1 MINNKI
7 IKRQVIDE
15 IEQYLFI
22 DSIVVLH
29 GARQV
34 GKTFIMRYLM
44 AFLEKKEEIV
54 YYIDLE
60 DSRFKAKLDEGVDAF
75 VGILKDEGL
84 LADKKA
90 DKKIFV
96 FIDEIQYLKNPSSFL
111 KLIADHHRNLK
122 LIVSGSSSFDIKNKF
137 KNSLV
142 GRTINF
148 EIFPLSFWEFVTF
161 KNYHVIPGKIF
172 TSIKINELI
181 SLYNEYVISGGY
193 PAVALEPAI
202 KIKEKLL
209 QQIIDTYIKKDIS
222 ELGNIKEIDKFNKLA
237 EVLASQSGRMLN
249 IAELS
254 NTCGITKQTIEK
266 YLFILENT
274 YIIKLVR
281 PYSRNLRS
289 ELFKTPKI
297 YFYDTGLA
305 QMLWLKS
312 LPKEIIGHIFET
324 SVFSELVKKFGHK
337 NIYYWR
343 TMDKKEID
351 FILNVKND
359 LLPIEAKINFGQFNK
374 TAVNYFISH
383 YQLKKY
389 KIVGLK
395 GVLKNEHYIYP
406 WDL

>member
-1 MINNKI
+1 MTNKI

-44 AFLEKKEEIV
+44 SFLENKNEIV

-60 DSRFKAKLDEGVDAF
+60 DSRFKAKLDEGVDVF
-75 VGILKDEGL
+75 IGLLKDEGL
-84 LADKKA
+84 LTDKKA
-90 DKKIFV
+90 DKKTFV

-111 KLIADHHRNLK
+111 KLVADHHKEIK
-122 LIVSGSSSFDIKNKF
+122 LIVSGSSSFDVKNKF

-148 EIFPLSFWEFVTF
+148 EIFPLSFWEFLTF
-161 KNYHVIPGKIF
+161 KNYRAIPGKIF
-172 TSIKINELI
+172 TSIKINEMIGLF
-181 SLYNEYVISGGY
+181 NEYVIFGGY
-193 PAVALEPAI
+193 PAVALEPSI

-209 QQIIDTYIKKDIS
+209 QQIIDTYIKKDIG
-222 ELGNIKEIDKFNKLA
+222 ELGNIKEIDKFNKLVEA
-237 EVLASQSGRMLN
+237 LASQSGQMLN
-249 IAELS
+249 VAELS
-254 NTCGITKQTIEK
+254 NTCDITKQTIEK

-324 SVFSELVKKFGHK
+324 SIFSELVKKFGHN

-359 LLPIEAKINFGQFNK
+359 ILPIEAKVNFGQFNK

-383 YQLKKY
+383 YKLKNY

-395 GVLKNEHYIYP
+395 GALKNEHYIYP

>member
-1 MINNKI
+1 MINDKI
-7 IKRQVIDE
+7 IKRQIIEE
-15 IEQYLFI
+15 IKQYLFI

-44 AFLEKKEEIV
+44 AFLENKNEIV

-60 DSRFKAKLDEGVDAF
+60 DSRFQTKLDEGVDAF

-84 LADKKA
+84 FNDKKT

-111 KLIADHHRNLK
+111 KLVADHHRYLK

-137 KNSLV
+137 RNSLV
-142 GRTINF
+142 GRTVNF
-148 EIFPLSFWEFVTF
+148 EIFPLSFWEFLTF
-161 KNYHVIPGKIF
+161 KNYHATPDKIF
-172 TSIKINELI
+172 TSIKINEMAGLF
-181 SLYNEYVISGGY
+181 NEYIIFGGY
-193 PAVALEPAI
+193 PAVALEPSI

-209 QQIIDTYIKKDIS
+209 QQIIDTYIKKDIG
-222 ELGNIKEIDKFNKLA
+222 ELANIKEINKFNKLT
-237 EVLASQSGRMLN
+237 EVLAAQSGRMLN
-249 IAELS
+249 LTELS
-254 NTCGITKQTIEK
+254 NTCNITKQTIEK

-281 PYSRNLRS
+281 PYSRNIRS

-297 YFYDTGLA
+297 YFYDSGLA

-312 LPKEIIGHIFET
+312 LPKEIIGNVFET
-324 SVFSELVKKFGHK
+324 SIFGELAKKFGHN

-351 FILNVKND
+351 FILKIKND
-359 LLPIEAKINFGQFNK
+359 ILPIEAKVNFEQFNK
-374 TAVNYFISH
+374 TAVNYFIGH
-383 YQLKKY
+383 YKLKNY
-389 KIVGLK
+389 KIVGLR
-395 GVLKNEHYIYP
+395 GVPKNEHYVYP

>member
-1 MINNKI
+1 MDNKI
-7 IKRQVIDE
+7 IKRQIIDE

-44 AFLEKKEEIV
+44 ALLKNKNEIV

-75 VGILKDEGL
+75 IGILKDEGL
-84 LADKKA
+84 LTDSQAG
-90 DKKIFV
+90 KKIFV
-96 FIDEIQYLKNPSSFL
+96 FIDEIQYLKNPSSFM
-111 KLIADHHRNLK
+111 KLIADHHKEIK

-148 EIFPLSFWEFVTF
+148 EIFPLSFWEFLTF
-161 KNYHVIPGKIF
+161 KNYHAIPGKIF
-172 TSIKINELI
+172 TSIKINEMIGLFD
-181 SLYNEYVISGGY
+181 EYVIFGGY
-193 PAVALEPAI
+193 PAVALEPSI

-209 QQIIDTYIKKDIS
+209 QQIIDTYIKKDIG
-222 ELGNIKEIDKFNKLA
+222 ELGNIKEIDKFNKLVEA
-237 EVLASQSGRMLN
+237 LASQSGQMLN
-249 IAELS
+249 VAELS
-254 NTCGITKQTIEK
+254 DTCDITKQTIEK
-266 YLFILENT
+266 YLFILENI
-274 YIIKLVR
+274 YIVKLVR
-281 PYSRNLRS
+281 PYSRKLRS

-297 YFYDTGLA
+297 YFYDTGLE

-312 LPKEIIGHIFET
+312 LPHEIIGHVFET
-324 SVFSELVKKFGHK
+324 SIFSELVKKFGHN

-351 FILNVKND
+351 FILKVKNSI
-359 LLPIEAKINFGQFNK
+359 LPIEAKVNFAQFNK
-374 TAVNYFISH
+374 TAVNYFISRYKLKH
-383 YQLKKY
+383 YK
-389 KIVGLK
+389 
-395 GVLKNEHYIYP
+395 
-406 WDL
+406 

>member
-1 MINNKI
+1 MVNDKI
-7 IKRQVIDE
+7 IKRQIIDE

-44 AFLEKKEEIV
+44 ALLKNKNEIV

-75 VGILKDEGL
+75 IGILKDEGL
-84 LADKKA
+84 LTDSQAG
-90 DKKIFV
+90 KKIFV
-96 FIDEIQYLKNPSSFL
+96 FIDEIQYLKNPSSFM
-111 KLIADHHRNLK
+111 KLIADHHKEIK

-148 EIFPLSFWEFVTF
+148 EIFPLSFWEFLTF
-161 KNYHVIPGKIF
+161 KNYHAIPGKIF
-172 TSIKINELI
+172 TSIKINEMIGLFD
-181 SLYNEYVISGGY
+181 EYVIFGGY
-193 PAVALEPAI
+193 PAVALEPSI

-209 QQIIDTYIKKDIS
+209 QQIIDTYIKKDIG
-222 ELGNIKEIDKFNKLA
+222 ELGNIKEIDKFNKLVEA
-237 EVLASQSGRMLN
+237 LASQSGQMLN
-249 IAELS
+249 VAELS
-254 NTCGITKQTIEK
+254 DTCNITKQTIEK
-266 YLFILENT
+266 YLFILENI
-274 YIIKLVR
+274 YIVKLVR
-281 PYSRNLRS
+281 PYSRKLRS

-297 YFYDTGLA
+297 YFYDTGLE

-312 LPKEIIGHIFET
+312 LPHEIIGHVFET
-324 SVFSELVKKFGHK
+324 SIFSELVKKFGHN

-351 FILNVKND
+351 FILKVKNSI
-359 LLPIEAKINFGQFNK
+359 LPIEAKVNFAQFNK

-383 YQLKKY
+383 YKLKHY

-395 GVLKNEHYIYP
+395 GVPKNEHYIYP

>member
-1 MINNKI
+1 MRNNKI
-7 IKRQVIDE
+7 IKRRTIDE

-22 DSIVVLH
+22 DNIVVLH

-34 GKTFIMRYLM
+34 GKTSIMRYLM
-44 AFLEKKEEIV
+44 MFLENKKEIV

-60 DSRFKAKLDEGVDAF
+60 DSRFRARLDEGVDAL
-75 VGILKDEGL
+75 VGL
-84 LADKKA
+84 LKEEGVINNEKTDKKT
-90 DKKIFV
+90 FV

-111 KLIADHHRNLK
+111 KLIADHHRYLK
-122 LIVSGSSSFDIKNKF
+122 LIVSGSSSFDIKSKF

-142 GRTINF
+142 GRTVNF
-148 EIFPLSFWEFVTF
+148 EIFPLSFWEFLTF
-161 KNYHVIPGKIF
+161 KNYHAVPGKIF

-181 SLYNEYVISGGY
+181 GLFNEYVVFGGY
-193 PAVALEPAI
+193 PAVVLEPSI

-222 ELGNIKEIDKFNKLA
+222 ELGKVKEIDKFNKLT
-237 EVLASQSGRMLN
+237 EVLAAQSGQLLN
-249 IAELS
+249 LTELA
-254 NTCGITKQTIEK
+254 NTCNITKQTIEK

-281 PYSRNLRS
+281 PYSRNIRS
-289 ELFKTPKI
+289 ELYKTAKI

-324 SVFSELVKKFGHK
+324 GIFGELAKKFGPN

-351 FILNVKND
+351 FILRIKND
-359 LLPIEAKINFGQFNK
+359 LLPIEAKVNFSQFNK
-374 TAVNYFISH
+374 TAVNYFVGH
-383 YQLKKY
+383 YKIKDY

-395 GVLKNEHYIYP
+395 GVLKDGHYIYP

>member
-1 MINNKI
+1 MDNKI
-7 IKRQVIDE
+7 IKRQIIDE

-44 AFLEKKEEIV
+44 ALLKNKNEIV

-75 VGILKDEGL
+75 IGILKDEGL
-84 LADKKA
+84 LTDSQAG
-90 DKKIFV
+90 KKIFV
-96 FIDEIQYLKNPSSFL
+96 FIDEIQYLKNPSSFM
-111 KLIADHHRNLK
+111 KLIADHHKEIK

-148 EIFPLSFWEFVTF
+148 EIFPLSFWEFLTF
-161 KNYHVIPGKIF
+161 KNYHAIPGKIF
-172 TSIKINELI
+172 TSIKINEMIGLFD
-181 SLYNEYVISGGY
+181 EYVIFGGY
-193 PAVALEPAI
+193 PAVALEPSI

-209 QQIIDTYIKKDIS
+209 QQIIDTYIKKDIG
-222 ELGNIKEIDKFNKLA
+222 ELGNIKEIDKFNKLVEA
-237 EVLASQSGRMLN
+237 LASQSGQMLN
-249 IAELS
+249 VAELS
-254 NTCGITKQTIEK
+254 DTCDITKQTIEK

-274 YIIKLVR
+274 YIVKLVR
-281 PYSRNLRS
+281 PYSRKLRS

-297 YFYDTGLA
+297 YFYDTGLE

-312 LPKEIIGHIFET
+312 LPHEIIGHVFET
-324 SVFSELVKKFGHK
+324 SIFSELVKKFGHN

-351 FILNVKND
+351 FILKVKNSI
-359 LLPIEAKINFGQFNK
+359 LPIEAKVNFAQFNK
-374 TAVNYFISH
+374 TAVNYFISR
-383 YQLKKY
+383 YKLKHY

-395 GVLKNEHYIYP
+395 GVPKNEHYIYP